1 MEFFLSFRSFKNS
14 ENMTESFWSRLIK
27 LSYDAQISWNI
38 IFSISSTKFL
48 WLDISFFDYY
58 ISLFLW
64 LCILISMKKDAERIS
79 VHTVR
84 ATFLRHKWMVV
95 RSSRPKLLPYSFSEH
110 FQKYWQKSPYVSNDC
125 LWKLYL

>member
-58 ISLFLW
+58 ISYFF
-64 LCILISMKKDAERIS
+64 DYA
-79 VHTVR
+79 
-84 ATFLRHKWMVV
+84 F
-95 RSSRPKLLPYSFSEH
+95 
-110 FQKYWQKSPYVSNDC
+110 
-125 LWKLYL
+125 